1 MSTELIT
8 GVLLSAIVSPFVTE
22 ALKRLSWVNERLGAA
37 INAAVLVGGYV
48 VAWYFVR
55 TPPELST
62 WIMWG
67 LGAAGLSTA
76 GHNVATKMG
85 KTS

>member
-1 MSTELIT
+1 MSMELILSI
-8 GVLLSAIVSPFVTE
+8 VASAIVSPFITE
-22 ALKRLSWVNERLGAA
+22 ALKRVSWINERLGAA

-55 TPPELST
+55 NPPELAT
-62 WIMWG
+62 WVMWG
-67 LGAAGLSTA
+67 LGAAGLSAA